1 MINVINLLKRK
12 LFFSNFSHTGTNTN
26 ILQSFLILLWVIEM
40 WIQHDSCFGTRS
52 NYFSR
57 SNFLRPISAQKVSA
71 FGVILVRIFPHSDW
85 IRIPYSVQMRENKD
99 QNNSEY
105 GHFSRSAHDFKHN
118 GDLSTQEDYFS
129 LSIIL
134 TDIWL
139 HFHEEKGFS
148 FAMY

>member
-1 MINVINLLKRK
+1 
-12 LFFSNFSHTGTNTN
+12 
-26 ILQSFLILLWVIEM
+26 
-40 WIQHDSCFGTRS
+40 
-52 NYFSR
+52 
-57 SNFLRPISAQKVSA
+57 
-71 FGVILVRIFPHSDW
+71 
-85 IRIPYSVQMRENKD
+85 MRENKD

-105 GHFSRSAHDFKHN
+105 GHFSRSAHDFKHS